1 VHSGIDALDLPNSQV
16 LVMEP
21 VEASLSQIIAFRR
34 ANRWDWGEAEFQKL
48 MQDLVE
54 GLQALH
60 QAGISHNDIRPANV
74 YFSVGK
80 NCYLLGSYAT
90 CSKGEGNSSSTRMR
104 GESEFNAPELSHQ
117 PQVDLLQ
124 GDVYSLGLTLLCAF
138 YLAQPLD
145 RNALPQHNKNF
156 ASHDVIRLLES
167 MIAPAAHRVSIS
179 ALKAQ
184 LPPTSFAYENM
195 RELLNSMQHR
205 SRPSPSEA
213 SQAKLATSWAYQRL
227 GLWN

>member
-1 VHSGIDALDLPNSQV
+1 VRPFQNADSHTYANILTEIHFAQTAAPLSAHLHQLLETYAVHSGIDALDCPNSQV
-16 LVMEP
+16 LLMEP
-21 VEASLSQIIAFRR
+21 VDASLSQIIAFRR

-48 MQDLVE
+48 MQDLVD

-117 PQVDLLQ
+117 P
-124 GDVYSLGLTLLCAF
+124 
-138 YLAQPLD
+138 
-145 RNALPQHNKNF
+145 
-156 ASHDVIRLLES
+156 
-167 MIAPAAHRVSIS
+167 
-179 ALKAQ
+179 
-184 LPPTSFAYENM
+184 
-195 RELLNSMQHR
+195 
-205 SRPSPSEA
+205 
-213 SQAKLATSWAYQRL
+213 
-227 GLWN
+227 